1 MTKKLLSLLAEEI
14 KEQGFGRY
22 FKDAILPSGQRI
34 GDVKSVDLSTSKPI
48 DLTIPDTEELS
59 NEVKDDEDVI
69 FQDIVKESEKSIGTK
84 YCYGGNDPKEGIDC
98 SGFMLYYYKKY
109 GIDLPRSANK
119 QYIASKQFDNKD
131 NLKVGDLIFFEGT
144 QKILPKGSA
153 SHVGMVHKIHPD
165 GKIDM
170 IHSSSVK
177 GVIIQPDVFG
187 KNYYKKHFLSFGT
200 FRKKS

>member
-69 FQDIVKESEKSIGTK
+69 FQDIVKE
-84 YCYGGNDPKEGIDC
+84 YGH
-98 SGFMLYYYKKY
+98 
-109 GIDLPRSANK
+109 NK
-119 QYIASKQFDNKD
+119 
-131 NLKVGDLIFFEGT
+131 
-144 QKILPKGSA
+144 
-153 SHVGMVHKIHPD
+153 
-165 GKIDM
+165 
-170 IHSSSVK
+170 
-177 GVIIQPDVFG
+177 
-187 KNYYKKHFLSFGT
+187 
-200 FRKKS
+200 

>member
-69 FQDIVKESEKSIGTK
+69 FQDIVKESEKSMGTK

-109 GIDLPRSANK
+109 GIDLPRTANR
-119 QYIASKQFDNKD
+119 QYMASKQFDNKD
-131 NLKVGDLIFFEGT
+131 NLKVGDLIFFERT

-187 KNYYKKHFLSFGT
+187 NNYYKKHFLSFGT
-200 FRKKS
+200 FRKK

>member
-22 FKDAILPSGQRI
+22 FKVAILPSGQRI

>member
-1 MTKKLLSLLAEEI
+1 MKTNTTIINVLTKDFS
-14 KEQGFGRY
+14 
-22 FKDAILPSGQRI
+22 
-34 GDVKSVDLSTSKPI
+34 
-48 DLTIPDTEELS
+48 
-59 NEVKDDEDVI
+59 
-69 FQDIVKESEKSIGTK
+69 IVKESEKSIGTK
-84 YCYGGNDPKEGIDC
+84 YCYGGNDPREGIDC
-98 SGFMLYYYKKY
+98 SAFMLYYYKKH
-109 GIDLPRSANK
+109 GIDLPRSANR
-119 QYIASKQFDNKD
+119 QYMASKQFDNKD

-187 KNYYKKHFLSFGT
+187 KNYYKQHFLSFGT